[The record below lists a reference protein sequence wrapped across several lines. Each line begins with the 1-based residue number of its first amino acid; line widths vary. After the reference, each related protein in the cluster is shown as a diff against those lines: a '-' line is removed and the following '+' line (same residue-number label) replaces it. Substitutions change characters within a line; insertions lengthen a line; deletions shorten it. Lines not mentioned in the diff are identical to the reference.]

1 MGIYQCCI
9 RSLYPERSRH
19 NSHDY
24 ISNHWTAI
32 ELCFPQITIC
42 RHCCVW
48 KLLTLWHGN
57 ASRIT
62 DHLSGDTTESVM
74 GSLRVFSVVSLN
86 KWFADYLRR
95 HGAPVMS
102 LHLTVCMN
110 VKFNADIYDS
120 YVTWSLDLDELNHT
134 AANRCLICLILIKN
148 TRNNKKFF
156 VNWVIEKKFCLKLNQ
171 NTTNLIQQ
179 NESENVAILSR
190 PQHDKVQSL
199 STIIHK
205 MSPSS
210 PAALWNRTE

>member
-1 MGIYQCCI
+1 MASNAENVSIWWRHHGQVITSQRIRGMELLVSLPDTSFWHNTPQFLSIEKRQSAHLLTKMGIYQCCI
-9 RSLYPERSRH
+9 RSLYPERFRH
-19 NSHDY
+19 ISHDY

-48 KLLTLWHGN
+48 TLLTLWHGN

-110 VKFNADIYDS
+110 VKVNADIYSGDP
-120 YVTWSLDLDELNHT
+120 L
-134 AANRCLICLILIKN
+134 
-148 TRNNKKFF
+148 
-156 VNWVIEKKFCLKLNQ
+156 
-171 NTTNLIQQ
+171 
-179 NESENVAILSR
+179 
-190 PQHDKVQSL
+190 
-199 STIIHK
+199 
-205 MSPSS
+205 
-210 PAALWNRTE
+210 